1 MNYLDYIQ
9 HRMKMKGYRD
19 YSIMPFDIKTDEAVN
34 EYEIPAY
41 NEFYYLVNE
50 EVPEGVMI
58 CSDTHIYQADEFN
71 AQQQLKYMNEF
82 TGLITIHLPAGS
94 EASQFE
100 FIRVIPN

>member
-1 MNYLDYIQ
+1 
-9 HRMKMKGYRD
+9 
-19 YSIMPFDIKTDEAVN
+19 
-34 EYEIPAY
+34 
-41 NEFYYLVNE
+41 
-50 EVPEGVMI
+50 MI